1 MKKAVPVL
9 LALLIVMLT
18 GCNSSR
24 ANYNAAVSAYEKKDY
39 ETAIALF
46 DELDTYEDSESYLLS
61 ATQEFAED
69 MISEMGDQIPSEEK
83 LNDFI
88 SICKNLT
95 QEEFAQIESAEDFE
109 EMFADY
115 VGSLGQDNNWEA
127 GLSLVQKATFLSPD
141 GIENALV
148 SCGRWGCIESAE
160 ARLKESLK
168 SPRSYYRYSASVS
181 SPKESDDHYV
191 VTVTLNYGA
200 ANSFGGEVTSDIML
214 PVDLYVDLE
223 NIDVRIEC
231 PY

>member
-1 MKKAVPVL
+1 MKRTVPIL
-9 LALLIVMLT
+9 LAVLIVVLT
-18 GCNSSR
+18 GCSQSDYR
-24 ANYNAAVSAYEKKDY
+24 AAVSAYEKKDY
-39 ETAIALF
+39 ETAISLF
-46 DELDTYEDSESYLLS
+46 DGLGSYEDSESYLLA
-61 ATQEFAED
+61 ATQEYAED
-69 MISEMGDQIPSEEK
+69 MISEMGKQINSEEK
-83 LNDFI
+83 LNEFI

-109 EMFADY
+109 EMFSDY
-115 VGSLGQDNNWEA
+115 VGSLGQSNNWEE
-127 GLSLVQKATFLSPD
+127 GLSLVQKATFLSPE
-141 GIENALV
+141 GTENALV

-181 SPKESDDHYV
+181 LPRESAGHYV

-200 ANSFGGEVTSDIML
+200 TNSFGAEVTSDITL

-223 NIDVRIEC
+223 DIDVRINC